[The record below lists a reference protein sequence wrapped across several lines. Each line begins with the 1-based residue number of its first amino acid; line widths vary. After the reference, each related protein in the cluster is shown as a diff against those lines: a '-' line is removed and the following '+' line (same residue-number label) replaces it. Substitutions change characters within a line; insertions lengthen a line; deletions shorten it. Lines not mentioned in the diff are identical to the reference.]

1 MNVSRIRGF
10 LLKTPKP
17 TTVRIS
23 VDDETQD
30 IKPNKGYAKCAE
42 TIAAMGPELV
52 QCLDGEGNLIRA
64 MRTDTADAQRSDAAE
79 LPTILAT
86 DPHAAML
93 THFANLLHRAYEHST
108 EVAFSRLVELTDRMN
123 DRSDQIERRLE
134 RAEAANRRVVED
146 QIADAFERAEEIA
159 TKATEDGAGGGFGEQ
174 MMQAFL
180 GGRMRAAAAPKVNG
194 AAGGATKGK
203 DS

>member
-10 LLKTPKP
+10 LLKLPKP
-17 TTVRIS
+17 VIVRIT
-23 VDDETQD
+23 VDGEQQE

-42 TIAAMGPELV
+42 TIVAMGAELV
-52 QCLDGEGNLIRA
+52 QCLDGEGNLLRA

-79 LPTILAT
+79 IPAVLAT
-86 DPHAAML
+86 DPHAALL
-93 THFANLLHRAYEHST
+93 THFSNLLHRAYEHST

-146 QIADAFERAEEIA
+146 QIADAFERAEEMA
-159 TKATEDGAGGGFGEQ
+159 SKAAEQGESGDFGQQ

-180 GGRMRAAAAPKVNG
+180 SGRMRSAVHAKPTPPNGSNG
-194 AAGGATKGK
+194 AK
-203 DS
+203 S